1 MPGLPP
7 VDVRGLRLVKIL
19 AQADACLLTGFHR
32 GRTESKREREHAVRR
47 AEIDLTCDRDVSV
60 LCAPVVSGESFV
72 GLQLLPAV
80 RYTDEPDRS
89 GEPWRRGRQGQ
100 RRVVALGEEH
110 RRHFVVADP
119 RRIAA
124 AAVGQVRGED
134 HVEAEIRERALER
147 HEPHALQRDVAKR
160 IGQHLFLD
168 AIAAV
173 NGRVANLVR
182 RYAERDLRRLGPGI
196 PLFLGEVRST
206 IGHDEPEVARA
217 RAIDARVV
225 DLVENPVTQREPDM
239 AVATDGRPEAALRAR
254 RPARRNPRPARRK
267 HV

>member
-7 VDVRGLRLVKIL
+7 ADVRGFRLVEIL
-19 AQADACLLTGFHR
+19 EQADARVLTGFHR
-32 GRTESKREREHAVRR
+32 RRTESEREIEHAIRR
-47 AEIDLTCDRDVSV
+47 AEIDFARDRNVSV
-60 LCAPVVSGESFV
+60 LCAPVGSDESFV

-80 RYTDEPDRS
+80 GHTDEPDRS

-110 RRHFVVADP
+110 RRPFVVADP

-134 HVEAEIRERALER
+134 HVEAEIRERAPER
-147 HEPHALQRDVAKR
+147 HEPHALQHDVAPR

-182 RYAERDLRRLGPGI
+182 RHAERDLRRLGPGI
-196 PLFLGEVRST
+196 PLFLGEVRPT
-206 IGHDEPEVARA
+206 IGHDEPEVAGA
-217 RAIDARVV
+217 RVIDARVV
-225 DLVENPVTQREPDM
+225 DLVENPVTQREPDT